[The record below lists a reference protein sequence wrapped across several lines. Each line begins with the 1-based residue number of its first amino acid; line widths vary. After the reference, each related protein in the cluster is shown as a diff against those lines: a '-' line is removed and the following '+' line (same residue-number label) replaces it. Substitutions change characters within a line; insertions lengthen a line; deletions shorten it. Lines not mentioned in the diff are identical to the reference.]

1 MNLLKSYL
9 IMVIV
14 ALFFTACA
22 DNDGSDN
29 DGQPYGSDM
38 VTMTLQIS
46 TGQNIQTRAQT
57 GLVNGEGSENKIY
70 DIQVWAFPGG
80 AAANSRPVGYAQML
94 QIGSGAGAETT
105 QAIYDAQT
113 ATVTLQLSIPKEFV
127 DDPSLRLDLY
137 VLGNYRSILPAA
149 PVPGLTKGQLE
160 ALSFGGDYFG
170 VNTNTRK
177 PTNTEVEEGK
187 GLPVSAVR
195 KGINLN
201 DMMQVV
207 QNGNP
212 MQLRYLETIL
222 LKRAVSRIYFYFSK
236 QTEILGE
243 CTVKRVEIDGGLIPD
258 AELVFPNQ
266 SNESLPNL
274 PAGVAYNAGVVRF
287 SNANAALPLLADNA
301 IAQTEEPKLLRSDCE
316 ENGNKDKTA
325 QEYVNFMH
333 GKATQTTP
341 ETTRAGFAYLRE
353 TGQKIRG
360 TIYYTYKG
368 TERSKTFEMPRAN
381 DFARNHTWFVYAY
394 FSREGLYVCPIV
406 QPWIVG
412 GKLEYQSK
420 TSVQLDIDNT
430 YNSFNY
436 LLYSRDDDYNGTW
449 EDNYCA
455 LSYGMWPNNNRQPH
469 YSPWLRIR
477 TTSSNVLKLQT
488 DNPNFGFVVYT
499 EKYGPTEVPHYS
511 DVLDEVEIESG
522 VNVTTDFYVVP
533 KSALS
538 IEGTNPPNRFC
549 HVMLIER
556 TGGMDT
562 GEFTVG
568 RLPWNHKLP
577 GAESGET
584 AQFYYVTPQEYV
596 DRNSEG
602 HELIPQ

>member
-29 DGQPYGSDM
+29 GGQPYGSDM

-127 DDPSLRLDLY
+127 DDSSRRLDLY

-149 PVPGLTKGQLE
+149 PAPGLTKGQLE

-170 VNTNTRK
+170 VNTSTRK

-222 LKRAVSRIYFYFSK
+222 LKRAVSRIYF
-236 QTEILGE
+236 
-243 CTVKRVEIDGGLIPD
+243 
-258 AELVFPNQ
+258 
-266 SNESLPNL
+266 
-274 PAGVAYNAGVVRF
+274 
-287 SNANAALPLLADNA
+287 
-301 IAQTEEPKLLRSDCE
+301 
-316 ENGNKDKTA
+316 
-325 QEYVNFMH
+325 
-333 GKATQTTP
+333 
-341 ETTRAGFAYLRE
+341 
-353 TGQKIRG
+353 
-360 TIYYTYKG
+360 
-368 TERSKTFEMPRAN
+368 
-381 DFARNHTWFVYAY
+381 
-394 FSREGLYVCPIV
+394 
-406 QPWIVG
+406 
-412 GKLEYQSK
+412 
-420 TSVQLDIDNT
+420 
-430 YNSFNY
+430 
-436 LLYSRDDDYNGTW
+436 
-449 EDNYCA
+449 
-455 LSYGMWPNNNRQPH
+455 
-469 YSPWLRIR
+469 
-477 TTSSNVLKLQT
+477 
-488 DNPNFGFVVYT
+488 
-499 EKYGPTEVPHYS
+499 
-511 DVLDEVEIESG
+511 
-522 VNVTTDFYVVP
+522 
-533 KSALS
+533 
-538 IEGTNPPNRFC
+538 
-549 HVMLIER
+549 
-556 TGGMDT
+556 
-562 GEFTVG
+562 
-568 RLPWNHKLP
+568 
-577 GAESGET
+577 
-584 AQFYYVTPQEYV
+584 
-596 DRNSEG
+596 
-602 HELIPQ
+602 

>member
-9 IMVIV
+9 IL
-14 ALFFTACA
+14 ALAVLCFTACS

-29 DGQPYGSDM
+29 GGQPYGSDM

-46 TGQNIQTRAQT
+46 TGQTIQTRALEGDVAGT
-57 GLVNGEGSENKIY
+57 GNENKIY
-70 DIQVWAFPGG
+70 DIQVWAFDHSGG
-80 AAANSRPVGYAQML
+80 AIVEPIGYAQMMD
-94 QIGSGAGAETT
+94 ISNGDGAETT
-105 QAIYDAQT
+105 SSSTLYND
-113 ATVTLQLSIPKEFV
+113 ATVKVIIYLPKEFV
-127 DDPSLRLDLY
+127 DHATARIDLY
-137 VLGNYRSILPAA
+137 FIANYRSILPQA
-149 PVPGLTKGQLE
+149 PQANLKRSQLE

-170 VNTNTRK
+170 IDATTSAPNAKSV
-177 PTNTEVEEGK
+177 PEG
-187 GLPVSAVR
+187 GLPMSAIR
-195 KGINLN
+195 KNLSLSE
-201 DMMQVV
+201 MLQE
-207 QNGNP
+207 GGP
-212 MQLRYLETIL
+212 LQLRYNETVM
-222 LKRAVSRIYFYFSK
+222 LKRAVSRIYFYFSR

-274 PAGVAYNAGVVRF
+274 PAGVSYNTGAVHF
-287 SNANAALPLLADNA
+287 SNANASQPLLAHNE
-301 IAQTEEPKLLRSDCE
+301 IAETEDPKLLRSDCE

-412 GKLEYQSK
+412 SKLEYQSK

-430 YNSFNY
+430 YNTFNY
-436 LLYSRDDDYNGTW
+436 LLYSVDADYNGTW

-596 DRNSEG
+596 DHNSG
-602 HELIPQ
+602 GRELIPQ